1 MLFSQRIGKKPKE
14 KPIQIDSIDEE
25 LQNGLWSLIYTH
37 IYESVNKCQQP
48 ISIHK
53 SFMTNLWLHFFKKP
67 IDELEKYKTEQHLL
81 DLEAH
86 AYFDYDYFH
95 DLVRDWFFNAQ
106 WYEIYGFLEF
116 IASHHPLQD
125 SKIFIKTCNK
135 ILEKEYSAYR
145 IVDNQVVEIT
155 SEVEIKEIE
164 EALQTPLV
172 AVRSHLQ
179 TSLSHLSSR
188 EKPDYRNSVKESISA
203 VEALARVVCKKPKAT
218 LGQLIKILE
227 SHVGIHPALKNA
239 FDKLYGY
246 ASDEGGVRHSL
257 LEQDAITKSEAT
269 FMLTAC
275 SAFVNYVVSKA
286 AEKGIKIKPT
296 K

>member
-1 MLFSQRIGKKPKE
+1 MALFSQRKG
-14 KPIQIDSIDEE
+14 IQPLRKILQVDSIDVD
-25 LQNGLWSLIYTH
+25 LHNSLWNALDFCLWQRIETNSYSSR
-37 IYESVNKCQQP
+37 YNKQQFEDLFNVFW
-48 ISIHK
+48 IS
-53 SFMTNLWLHFFKKP
+53 FFKVPVDQKP
-67 IDELEKYKTEQHLL
+67 KRL
-81 DLEAH
+81 DNCISTLR
-86 AYFDYDYFH
+86 DYF
-95 DLVRDWFFNAQ
+95 FECE
-106 WYEIYGFLEF
+106 WYKVYDFIEFTMQNCPEKLCNTLKKSLNHFLETEN
-116 IASHHPLQD
+116 SV
-125 SKIFIKTCNK
+125 
-135 ILEKEYSAYR
+135 YR

-203 VEALARVVCKKPKAT
+203 VEALARALCKKPKAT
-218 LGQLIKILE
+218 LGQLIKRLE
-227 SHVGIHPALKNA
+227 SHAGIHPALKNA

-257 LEQDAITKSEAT
+257 LEQDVITKSEAT

-296 K
+296 R